1 MLERIVYLQEIVRCG
16 NFTEAAE
23 NCHMSQSAISQ
34 QIKALERELGVTLI
48 ERKGRSFML
57 TPAGEYLNRKSEPL
71 LAAFDKLVKETQA
84 IEHQDAACV
93 RVGILRDYTG
103 NEVQLAVAAFSEKY
117 PDVELSIRRGNH
129 EEIYRW
135 LHAEEIDM
143 AMSDQRRA
151 FSQNYI
157 NTSLIRRPV
166 YVEIA
171 ARNPLSG
178 AERLTGSELQDLP
191 MILVTAPG
199 EEETEKAY
207 YREIIGFA
215 GDFLIAES
223 LEQGRLMVLRDRGF
237 MPVESAEMGETFET
251 AVRRIPF
258 MIGDGQMT
266 KHYCVF
272 YKNDNAG
279 YYIEEFADM
288 LKVQFL

>member
-1 MLERIVYLQEIVRCG
+1 MKI
-16 NFTEAAE
+16 
-23 NCHMSQSAISQ
+23 
-34 QIKALERELGVTLI
+34 
-48 ERKGRSFML
+48 
-57 TPAGEYLNRKSEPL
+57 PAGEYFNRKSEPL
-71 LAAFDKLVKETQA
+71 LSAFDKMVKETQA

-135 LHAEEIDM
+135 LHAEEVDM

-157 NTSLIRRPV
+157 NT
-166 YVEIA
+166 
-171 ARNPLSG
+171 LSG